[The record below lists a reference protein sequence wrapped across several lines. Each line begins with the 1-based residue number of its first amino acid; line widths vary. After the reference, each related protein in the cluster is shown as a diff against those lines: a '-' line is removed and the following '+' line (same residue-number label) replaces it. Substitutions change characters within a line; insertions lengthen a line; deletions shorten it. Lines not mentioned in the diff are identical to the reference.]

1 MEWVAEMEDRLDH
14 STPGMVPDW
23 FEYRLARARLR
34 AANGSANEAV
44 VLFQTMLAD
53 QTVLR
58 PRDDVYGLAL
68 AFRRA
73 RDFDAAWK
81 TLAPLR
87 TGSSHPA
94 FDLLARELQPDMR
107 RA

>member
-44 VLFQTMLAD
+44 VLFQTTLAD
-53 QTVLR
+53 QTGLR

-68 AFRRA
+68 AFRRS
-73 RDFDAAWK
+73 RDFDRAWK
-81 TLAPLR
+81 TRAPPR
-87 TGSSHPA
+87 TRSSHPA
-94 FDLLARELQPDMR
+94 VHLRARR
-107 RA
+107 RQSSTRR